1 MNLPGGASL
10 VYLAF
15 VLLFLPWAAYRNR
28 GVIAQVGQTPEG
40 SDKPLVTRAALYAST
55 LFSLAILLFLSVVT
69 GRTFGYQV
77 FVLPRL
83 EAREVLAGLAALGVS
98 LVLMLLSYSLRTPE
112 ERRSMVVYR
121 MLPRTPGE
129 WAAYSA
135 MCGAAGVAE
144 EAAYRG
150 VVVAILWHSLGSFW
164 GAILISAVAF
174 AVAHS
179 VQGWKSGLIIF
190 AMALA
195 MHALVFYTGTLVVAM
210 VVHALYDVI
219 AGIVGAWRIRN
230 GHVESA

>member
-28 GVIAQVGQTPEG
+28 GLIEQVGQTPEG
-40 SDKPLVTRAALYAST
+40 ADKPPVTRAALYAST
-55 LFSLAILLFLSVVT
+55 LFSLALLLFLSVVT
-69 GRTFGYQV
+69 GRTFAYPV
-77 FVLPRL
+77 FALPRL
-83 EAREVLAGLAALGVS
+83 DARELLAGLAALGAS
-98 LVLMLLSYSLRTPE
+98 LVLMLLSYALRTTE
-112 ERRSMVVYR
+112 ERRTMVVYR

-129 WAAYSA
+129 WAGYTA
-135 MCGAAGVAE
+135 MCGVAGVAE

-164 GAILISAVAF
+164 AAILISAAAF

-179 VQGWKSGLIIF
+179 VQGWKSGVIIF

-195 MHALVFYTGTLVVAM
+195 MHALVLYTG
-210 VVHALYDVI
+210 
-219 AGIVGAWRIRN
+219 
-230 GHVESA
+230 